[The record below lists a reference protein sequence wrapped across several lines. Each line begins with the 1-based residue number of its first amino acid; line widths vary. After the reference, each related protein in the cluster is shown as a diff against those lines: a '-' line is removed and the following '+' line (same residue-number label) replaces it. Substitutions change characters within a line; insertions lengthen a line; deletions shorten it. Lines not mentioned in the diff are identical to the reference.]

1 MDAVAEVKARLNIED
16 VVGEYVQLKRA
27 GRNFKG
33 LSPFTNEK
41 TASFIV
47 SPDKQIW
54 HDFSSGKGGDMFTF
68 VQEVEGLD
76 FKGALDMLAR
86 RAGVDLEQFKGAANQ
101 TNNNFK
107 NRALEALELATKFY
121 QRQLMANTPALE
133 YLLKKR
139 KFSKETLLK
148 WRLGYAPN
156 TGQALTEFLTKQGFE
171 RDEMKRSGLVVERYS
186 RLSDMFRGRVMVP
199 LCDSR
204 GAVVGFTARLL
215 ADDPNAPKY
224 INTPQT
230 IVYDKSRNIFG
241 LHLAKE
247 SIRKTGI
254 VVAVEGQMDVISSHQ
269 AGVVNVVASAGTAM
283 TENHLRELKRFTG
296 DIRLCFD
303 ADRAGVAAT
312 ERIIPIAQKVEV
324 NLKVVRIQGAKDPDE
339 LLQKDTTAWQKAIDR
354 AIYAP
359 DWLIEQYQKELDL
372 NSAQGKRAFTD
383 VLLTTVRRLRDP
395 IEQEHYLKKI
405 AELTQTSLNAV
416 QAKLSNST
424 AAPEQRIK
432 KIKAQSK
439 LQDRSTIEYQKLQ
452 DHFLA
457 MAMMQPKLR
466 GLLKDCHPEYF
477 TDGPPR
483 IVFKFL
489 LKHPDFKGNTKLAEQ
504 LHEVGDYVKIITL
517 QFEEVYSGLPLED
530 LLEQAEKLK
539 HRLID
544 RYVKTQNQKI
554 VQAIDTAETEE
565 QKQELMAKA
574 DKLNQLIK

>member
-1 MDAVAEVKARLNIED
+1 
-16 VVGEYVQLKRA
+16 
-27 GRNFKG
+27 
-33 LSPFTNEK
+33 
-41 TASFIV
+41 
-47 SPDKQIW
+47 
-54 HDFSSGKGGDMFTF
+54 
-68 VQEVEGLD
+68 
-76 FKGALDMLAR
+76 
-86 RAGVDLEQFKGAANQ
+86 
-101 TNNNFK
+101 
-107 NRALEALELATKFY
+107 
-121 QRQLMANTPALE
+121 
-133 YLLKKR
+133 
-139 KFSKETLLK
+139 
-148 WRLGYAPN
+148 
-156 TGQALTEFLTKQGFE
+156 
-171 RDEMKRSGLVVERYS
+171 
-186 RLSDMFRGRVMVP
+186 
-199 LCDSR
+199 
-204 GAVVGFTARLL
+204 
-215 ADDPNAPKY
+215 
-224 INTPQT
+224 
-230 IVYDKSRNIFG
+230 
-241 LHLAKE
+241 
-247 SIRKTGI
+247 
-254 VVAVEGQMDVISSHQ
+254 
-269 AGVVNVVASAGTAM
+269 
-283 TENHLRELKRFTG
+283 
-296 DIRLCFD
+296 
-303 ADRAGVAAT
+303 
-312 ERIIPIAQKVEV
+312 
-324 NLKVVRIQGAKDPDE
+324 
-339 LLQKDTTAWQKAIDR
+339 LLQKDATAWQKAIDR